1 MINFAA
7 RMKQV
12 AYIIIVL
19 CVFLACGGNRQQE
32 DTLMRARA
40 VMNEHPDS
48 AIAILDSLYCNEA
61 ERNHG
66 VGSTDH
72 FKSSRSKSETGGHE
86 IGHTLGMTHN
96 ESGLMTADSS
106 NKKRSKEFNQRD
118 INDMIRYPLNH
129 DRNSDAGKGF
139 LK

>member
-1 MINFAA
+1 MDDSGEANTYLVVPDDYNKMDENTNGRTI
-7 RMKQV
+7 
-12 AYIIIVL
+12 
-19 CVFLACGGNRQQE
+19 GGQ
-32 DTLMRARA
+32 DIF
-40 VMNEHPDS
+40 V
-48 AIAILDSLYCNEA
+48 
-61 ERNHG
+61 
-66 VGSTDH
+66 
-72 FKSSRSKSETGGHE
+72 KSSRSKSETGGHE

-106 NKKRSKEFNQRD
+106 NKMRSKEFNQRD